1 MKELTQA
8 EKKRW
13 MRQWKSAALA
23 LQQVKRRELAAM
35 TDDDVRKAISWL
47 LADTTTQYK
56 NPRYQTYSGLID
68 QQRYFKKMYRKLA
81 KEKKT

>member
-35 TDDDVRKAISWL
+35 TDDDVRKA
-47 LADTTTQYK
+47 QYLGK
-56 NPRYQTYSGLID
+56 SVST
-68 QQRYFKKMYRKLA
+68 RKECA
-81 KEKKT
+81 WRT